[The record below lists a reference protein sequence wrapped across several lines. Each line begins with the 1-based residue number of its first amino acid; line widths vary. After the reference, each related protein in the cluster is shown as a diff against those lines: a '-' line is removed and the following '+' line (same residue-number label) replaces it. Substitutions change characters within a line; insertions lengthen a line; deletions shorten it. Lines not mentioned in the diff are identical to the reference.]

1 MHIYIHTHSVY
12 QAALRGQEVV
22 RPERVHLKLNL
33 RSELRLRLVLPP
45 SVPSAGS
52 TQPARAGVS
61 ILFFFQM
68 AEISSSFGGGG
79 RGWGLTRRE
88 GDLKPRLWPTAGRG
102 VHFPPVSSG
111 KLARLM
117 PRQRGGG
124 ADGVSRWPSGIGR
137 HWPAMARPPCL

>member
-1 MHIYIHTHSVY
+1 MY
-12 QAALRGQEVV
+12 QAALRGEEVV

-68 AEISSSFGGGG
+68 AEISSSFGGGAGVGPHEEGG
-79 RGWGLTRRE
+79 RPET
-88 GDLKPRLWPTAGRG
+88 PTLAYSRSGCT
-102 VHFPPVSSG
+102 FPPCEFR
-111 KLARLM
+111 K
-117 PRQRGGG
+117 
-124 ADGVSRWPSGIGR
+124 IGEINATAEGR
-137 HWPAMARPPCL
+137 RR